1 MHKSGIQFSL
11 FIGAILLLL
20 SSCGVNSNIM
30 FKTPKGS
37 EFQYDSIP
45 KRPTEDYKISRDD
58 KFTFTLSTKGG
69 HKIIENMSGM
79 GGTTTSG
86 ATSPL
91 EYLVRSDGKA
101 NLPIIG
107 DVYVQ
112 GLTIQSCEDT
122 LESLYSAEYQE
133 PFVQVQI
140 TNQRVIVFPGNGG
153 DAKVIPLQNN
163 NTTLMEA
170 IAAAGGI
177 TERGRANRI
186 KLMRVVPNEDRAVY
200 LLDLSTIDGLASA
213 DMIVQANDY
222 IYIEP
227 NARLGREVLT
237 QVVPFISIISSA
249 LVIFTVVNTLK

>member
-1 MHKSGIQFSL
+1 MHKTSIQFSL
-11 FIGAILLLL
+11 FTLGILLLL

-37 EFQYDSIP
+37 EYKYDSIP
-45 KRPTEDYKISRDD
+45 ARPTEDYRISRDD

-69 HKIIENMSGM
+69 HKIIENMSGVA
-79 GGTTTSG
+79 GASTSEGTS
-86 ATSPL
+86 SL
-91 EYLVRSDGKA
+91 EYLVRADGKA
-101 NLPIIG
+101 NLPVIG
-107 DVYVQ
+107 DVHVQ
-112 GLTIQSCEDT
+112 GLTVQSCEDT
-122 LESLYSAEYQE
+122 LARLYSTEYQD

-186 KLMRVVPNEDRAVY
+186 KLMRVVPNEERAVY
-200 LLDLSTIDGLASA
+200 LLDLSTIEGLASA